1 MDKKSIFYQKSM
13 ELANEVYGK
22 KTSAYRSAYIVK
34 MYKELGG
41 KMSKSPIRSKSPV
54 RSKSPIRSK
63 SKRSKLNRW
72 FDEKWIQVIP
82 YLKHKKIIECGGKTK
97 SIGKA
102 CRPLIRITK
111 DTPITIKELEKIH
124 SKEDLIRTA
133 KIKNKSPNKR
143 ISWKKLLVK

>member
-41 KMSKSPIRSKSPV
+41 KMSKSPK
-54 RSKSPIRSK
+54 RSK

-102 CRPLIRITK
+102 CRPLIRVTK